1 MEKTRTID
9 LEIINLDKKLIQNI
23 QRIGQEYDIE
33 QILLFGS
40 RARGNNKPKS
50 DIDLAVFPSSGF
62 SNRGRLSSDLDD
74 IDTLLK
80 VDVVF
85 IDKQS
90 DPKLLKNI
98 EREGVILYERSKTK
112 IQ

>member
-1 MEKTRTID
+1 MEKTGTID
-9 LEIINLDKKLIQNI
+9 LDKKLIQNI

-50 DIDLAVFPSSGF
+50 DIDLAVFPLPGF

-80 VDVVF
+80 LDIVF

-90 DPKLLKNI
+90 DPKLLENI

>member
-1 MEKTRTID
+1 MEKTGTID
-9 LEIINLDKKLIQNI
+9 LDKKLIQNI
-23 QRIGQEYDIE
+23 QRIGQEHDIE

-50 DIDLAVFPSSGF
+50 DIDLAVFLLPGF
-62 SNRGRLSSDLDD
+62 SNRGQLGSDLDD

-90 DPKLLKNI
+90 DPKLLENI
-98 EREGVILYERSKTK
+98 EREGIILYERSKTK